1 MQILVHNLGT
11 LRDEEFVNFVC
22 VRMVCFLQDKIKN
35 DYICTYERTN
45 IHTMEGLL
53 NTVTAQLPLWIIV
66 GLLLIGGTIVACRFY
81 FRKCHPIIK
90 NAQCE
95 AHHRTLESL
104 ESQGK
109 TSTDTLAKLMLKIDN
124 IERVLIAKDE
134 SLLDRFSVTHSPRQ
148 LNDAGE
154 GLLKDSGAKV
164 LLEAELP
171 RLIELIDKEEPHT
184 ALDVEQ
190 ISYRVLLAESGEP
203 WFVPIKNFI
212 YNHPVYRDTP
222 IHVGALCFVM
232 GISLR
237 NSYLTRH
244 PELLAE

>member
-1 MQILVHNLGT
+1 MDAL
-11 LRDEEFVNFVC
+11 F
-22 VRMVCFLQDKIKN
+22 
-35 DYICTYERTN
+35 
-45 IHTMEGLL
+45 
-53 NTVTAQLPLWIIV
+53 NTVTAQLPLWIIL
-66 GLLLIGGTIVACRFY
+66 GLLLIGVTILACRFY

-109 TSTDTLAKLMLKIDN
+109 SSTDTLAKLMSKLDN

-154 GLLKDSGAKV
+154 ALLKDSGAKV

-190 ISYRVLLAESGEP
+190 IAYRVLLSESSES
-203 WFVPIKNFI
+203 WFVPIKNYI
-212 YNHPVYRDTP
+212 YNNPVYNNSP
-222 IHVGALCFVM
+222 INIGTLCFIM

-237 NSYLTRH
+237 NSYLARH

>member
-1 MQILVHNLGT
+1 MMDAILNHVG
-11 LRDEEFVNFVC
+11 VQV
-22 VRMVCFLQDKIKN
+22 
-35 DYICTYERTN
+35 
-45 IHTMEGLL
+45 
-53 NTVTAQLPLWIIV
+53 PLWILV
-66 GLLLIGGTIVACRFY
+66 ALLGGWIIIRACKFY

-104 ESQGK
+104 ESQGTTAAK
-109 TSTDTLAKLMLKIDN
+109 SLEKLMAKLDN
-124 IERVLIAKDE
+124 IERVLIAKDKT
-134 SLLDRFSVTHSPRQ
+134 LLDKFSVTHSPRQ

-154 GLLKDSGAKV
+154 ALLKDSGAKV
-164 LLEAELP
+164 LLEAELL

-190 ISYRVLLAESGEP
+190 VSYRVLLSESGEA

-212 YNHPVYRDTP
+212 YNNPVYRDSALDVNT
-222 IHVGALCFVM
+222 LCFVM

-237 NSYLTRH
+237 NSYLARH